1 MPGPADRKVTPNGLA
16 GEALSIALDQRFF
29 LLSMEEFDRFSEAL
43 AASAPDNSRLR
54 ALLSAKAPLEQR
66 AKI

>member
-1 MPGPADRKVTPNGLA
+1 MPGPADRKVTLNNLA
-16 GEALSIALDQRFF
+16 GEALCIALDRRFF

-43 AASAPDNSRLR
+43 AASASENSRLR
-54 ALLSAKAPLEQR
+54 ALLSAKAPWEQR